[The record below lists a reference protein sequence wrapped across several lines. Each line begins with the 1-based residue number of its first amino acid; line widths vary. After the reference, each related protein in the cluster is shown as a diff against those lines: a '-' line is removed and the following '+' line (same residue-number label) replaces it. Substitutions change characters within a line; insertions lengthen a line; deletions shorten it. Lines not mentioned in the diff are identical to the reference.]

1 MQWTLHWLQL
11 KASREEE
18 GEVCTIF
25 IVEKRV
31 LIRQFCPVKTD
42 AISLWTTARLR
53 RMWVVS
59 AAVLLTEKPHQP
71 AIRVLSVGKCRRA
84 LALAEGF
91 GATEGQ
97 PAACRAQLLSNHR
110 EAPLDT
116 KPTRVEGTLLDTRS
130 EMQDTGARA
139 FARENLRSE
148 RLRSGR
154 TWKKSKMTLSTTAQI
169 RGRGVE
175 GTRRVEGTRDAT
187 SREPWDS
194 V

>member
-1 MQWTLHWLQL
+1 
-11 KASREEE
+11 
-18 GEVCTIF
+18 
-25 IVEKRV
+25 
-31 LIRQFCPVKTD
+31 
-42 AISLWTTARLR
+42 
-53 RMWVVS
+53 MWVVS